1 MTDLVKYYRAGGP
14 CEDFNDVCRHRLA
27 GCPCTETADRIEEL
41 ESVVDVVRA
50 IKWRSID
57 KDNMEFATTCFV
69 VDKVRDAVAAL
80 KDQT

>member
-1 MTDLVKYYRAGGP
+1 MSDLIK
-14 CEDFNDVCRHRLA
+14 RLRKPNMNVLLPDERVTLIFGIMREA
-27 GCPCTETADRIEEL
+27 ADRIEEL

>member
-1 MTDLVKYYRAGGP
+1 MSDLI
-14 CEDFNDVCRHRLA
+14 ERLRQQGRRNSPDMQEA
-27 GCPCTETADRIEEL
+27 ADRIEEL

-69 VDKVRDAVAAL
+69 VDKICRV
-80 KDQT
+80 T